1 MHLQKAILHGLENG
15 KMKTR
20 HLRIQDAGFR
30 IGKKEEVVKII
41 SFCNLLSQ
49 CPVQAFRKCRSLYG

>member
-1 MHLQKAILHGLENG
+1 MARNSHENG

-20 HLRIQDAGFR
+20 RLRIQDAGFR
-30 IGKKEEVVKII
+30 IGKKEEVI
-41 SFCNLLSQ
+41 SFCNWPSQ